1 MVVILYFTQI
11 AISKIKPPKEKR
23 DVYRDT
29 KDKGLFLEVLYGGTK
44 TLYLGITIKGVYRK
58 IKLGN
63 FPNISVNYARK
74 KTLILKGQ
82 IAKGID
88 PLKTKNASTLK
99 EVYDLYI
106 NHRKLKDSSKIL
118 YKGIMNKYLKNL
130 HYIHVS
136 NIRKE
141 DIYKIFNNAKKGGKY
156 SANKTL
162 KLIKAILNIAVELEL
177 IEKNPANGIKI
188 HKMQARDR
196 YITLE
201 EMPRFLAAVEEDK
214 NPYLKYFV
222 YISLYTAARRNNVLS
237 MRWENIRLE
246 EGVWYIPETKNG
258 ESQTVPL
265 INLLIEKLKQ
275 YSYSS
280 ESEWVFP
287 GQRRNSGH
295 LTSINVAWKRVCKR
309 AGLKNL
315 RIHDLRRTVG
325 SWMAKFGMPIAVISK
340 LLNHNDHQSTKFY
353 IHLNTNVV
361 RDAIQ
366 KFANEIA
373 KCTNLRD

>member
-99 EVYDLYI
+99 EVYNLYI

-141 DIYKIFNNAKKGGKY
+141 DIYKIFNNANKGGKY

-275 YSYSS
+275 YPYSS
-280 ESEWVFP
+280 ESELVFP
-287 GQRRNSGH
+287 RQRVNSGH
-295 LTSINVAWKRVCKR
+295 LKSINVAWKRVCKR

-325 SWMAKFGMPIAVISK
+325 SWMAKFGISMAIISK
-340 LLNHNDHQSTKFY
+340 LLNHNDPQSTKFY

>member
-1 MVVILYFTQI
+1 M
-11 AISKIKPPKEKR
+11 
-23 DVYRDT
+23 
-29 KDKGLFLEVLYGGTK
+29 
-44 TLYLGITIKGVYRK
+44 
-58 IKLGN
+58 
-63 FPNISVNYARK
+63 
-74 KTLILKGQ
+74 
-82 IAKGID
+82 
-88 PLKTKNASTLK
+88 
-99 EVYDLYI
+99 
-106 NHRKLKDSSKIL
+106 
-118 YKGIMNKYLKNL
+118 
-130 HYIHVS
+130 
-136 NIRKE
+136 
-141 DIYKIFNNAKKGGKY
+141 
-156 SANKTL
+156 
-162 KLIKAILNIAVELEL
+162 NIAVELEL

-275 YSYSS
+275 YPYSS

-295 LTSINVAWKRVCKR
+295 LKNINVAWKRVCKR

-325 SWMAKFGMPIAVISK
+325 SWMAKFGIPIAVISK
-340 LLNHNDHQSTKFY
+340 LLNHNDPQSTKFY
-353 IHLNTNVV
+353 IHLNTDVV

-373 KCTNLRD
+373 KCAKLRD

>member
-44 TLYLGITIKGVYRK
+44 TFYLGITIKGVYRK

-99 EVYDLYI
+99 EVYNLYI

-136 NIRKE
+136 SIRKE
-141 DIYKIFNNAKKGGKY
+141 DIYKIFNNANKGGKY

-275 YSYSS
+275 YPYSS
-280 ESEWVFP
+280 ESELVFP
-287 GQRRNSGH
+287 RQRVNSGH
-295 LTSINVAWKRVCKR
+295 LKSINVAWKRVCKR

-325 SWMAKFGMPIAVISK
+325 SWMAKFGISMAIISK
-340 LLNHNDHQSTKFY
+340 LLNHNDPQSTKFY

>member
-1 MVVILYFTQI
+1 
-11 AISKIKPPKEKR
+11 
-23 DVYRDT
+23 
-29 KDKGLFLEVLYGGTK
+29 
-44 TLYLGITIKGVYRK
+44 
-58 IKLGN
+58 
-63 FPNISVNYARK
+63 
-74 KTLILKGQ
+74 
-82 IAKGID
+82 
-88 PLKTKNASTLK
+88 
-99 EVYDLYI
+99 
-106 NHRKLKDSSKIL
+106 
-118 YKGIMNKYLKNL
+118 
-130 HYIHVS
+130 
-136 NIRKE
+136 
-141 DIYKIFNNAKKGGKY
+141 
-156 SANKTL
+156 
-162 KLIKAILNIAVELEL
+162 
-177 IEKNPANGIKI
+177 
-188 HKMQARDR
+188 MQARDR

-237 MRWENIRLE
+237 MPWENIRLE

-287 GQRRNSGH
+287 EQRRNSGH

-325 SWMAKFGMPIAVISK
+325 SWMARFGISMAIITK
-340 LLNHNDHQSTKFY
+340 LLNHNDPQSTKIY
-353 IHLNTNVV
+353 TQLNTDVV

>member
-1 MVVILYFTQI
+1 ML
-11 AISKIKPPKEKR
+11 EK
-23 DVYRDT
+23 T
-29 KDKGLFLEVLYGGTK
+29 M
-44 TLYLGITIKGVYRK
+44 
-58 IKLGN
+58 
-63 FPNISVNYARK
+63 
-74 KTLILKGQ
+74 ILKGQ

-141 DIYKIFNNAKKGGKY
+141 DIYKIFNNANKGGKY

-162 KLIKAILNIAVELEL
+162 KLINAILNIAVELEL

-275 YSYSS
+275 YPYSS

-325 SWMAKFGMPIAVISK
+325 SWMAKFGISMAIISK
-340 LLNHNDHQSTKFY
+340 LLNHNDPQSTKFY